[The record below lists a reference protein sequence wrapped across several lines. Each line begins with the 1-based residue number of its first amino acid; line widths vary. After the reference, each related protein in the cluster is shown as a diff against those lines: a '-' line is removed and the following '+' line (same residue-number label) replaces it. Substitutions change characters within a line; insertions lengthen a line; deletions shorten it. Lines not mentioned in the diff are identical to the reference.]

1 MLVEAKRR
9 ILELQNM
16 QWVRKN
22 AIGQV
27 SPGLQSPCSAAS
39 LICHSSFI
47 CHSSNLSA
55 SLRLMTENMKRGVGS
70 CCNKRRKPKP
80 AVAKS
85 EAVAAG
91 SQRHVLVEP
100 EKTTKITETAFEKL
114 EQKSIEPD
122 SSKLNRKTR
131 HQEKRTEHLHL
142 YLPDSH
148 LTPSAASPDPQ
159 TIYGHACMARSEML
173 L

>member
-1 MLVEAKRR
+1 MIETCTDSNCCEAKRR

-91 SQRHVLVEP
+91 SCCKKRRKKRMREKGKREKEKKRHRSL
-100 EKTTKITETAFEKL
+100 
-114 EQKSIEPD
+114 KSV
-122 SSKLNRKTR
+122 
-131 HQEKRTEHLHL
+131 
-142 YLPDSH
+142 
-148 LTPSAASPDPQ
+148 
-159 TIYGHACMARSEML
+159 
-173 L
+173 